1 LVYGRSKAVEVV
13 RTHNRL
19 GEGGLTSRVVGLSLS
34 ADQSNGAICLTRED
48 EIREE
53 FAFVVHASPAG
64 RAAGSSLPF
73 LPELSI
79 PKVIQ
84 I

>member
-1 LVYGRSKAVEVV
+1 M
-13 RTHNRL
+13 
-19 GEGGLTSRVVGLSLS
+19 S

-64 RAAGSSLPF
+64 RATGSSLPL